1 MGARLRSWWQQIKQH
16 RVAIMVATVVLV
28 VAIALIIIEVW
39 FYGTGFNGYNQ
50 VTTAHTISGLS
61 AGTVTRTEV
70 YQPGKTLWDWLQ
82 LLIIPAVLAVGG
94 YLFSFTTSRNERK
107 AADLHNQTERAIAQ
121 DNQREAALKEYFEK
135 MSELLLHEN
144 LRQSDPDDEVRKI
157 ARVWTLTVLQRLDG
171 YRKGSLLQFVH
182 ESGLI
187 EEGKSI
193 IDLSGADLTNA
204 SLVALVLT
212 NANLSRTYLMS
223 ANLMVAHL
231 AGANLSGTTLIGA
244 NLTSADLTG
253 VNLVDASI
261 SLRNLAGKEPINTIL
276 YETNLTN
283 ANLSGARLNGSDLRY
298 TNLTGA
304 DLTGTEFAGALVTEE
319 QLKKAKSLKGATMP
333 DGSIHP

>member
-16 RVAIMVATVVLV
+16 RVAILVGTVVLV

-50 VTTAHTISGLS
+50 VTTAHTISGPS

-70 YQPGKTLWDWLQ
+70 YQPGKT
-82 LLIIPAVLAVGG
+82 
-94 YLFSFTTSRNERK
+94 
-107 AADLHNQTERAIAQ
+107 
-121 DNQREAALKEYFEK
+121 
-135 MSELLLHEN
+135 
-144 LRQSDPDDEVRKI
+144 
-157 ARVWTLTVLQRLDG
+157 
-171 YRKGSLLQFVH
+171 
-182 ESGLI
+182 
-187 EEGKSI
+187 
-193 IDLSGADLTNA
+193 
-204 SLVALVLT
+204 
-212 NANLSRTYLMS
+212 
-223 ANLMVAHL
+223 
-231 AGANLSGTTLIGA
+231 
-244 NLTSADLTG
+244 
-253 VNLVDASI
+253 
-261 SLRNLAGKEPINTIL
+261 L